1 MTDTWRGSVAL
12 VTGASSG
19 IGRATA
25 LAFAQRGARVV
36 VADVAAEGGRETTRL
51 IQEAGGEALFV
62 ACDVSQAAAV
72 EALVAQAVA
81 AFGRLDYACNNA
93 GIEGAWAALAEYPE
107 ESWEQVLRV
116 NLTGPYLCMKYEIP
130 RMLEQGKGAI
140 VNTASI
146 LGVVGLVKT
155 AGYTAAKHGL
165 VGITKTAALEYA
177 AQGIRINAVCPAFI
191 ETPFVME
198 RTSAAGSNAAR
209 YQHIAN
215 LHPMKRLG
223 KPEEIAAAILWLCS
237 DEASFITGHALM
249 VDGGYTA
256 Q

>member
-1 MTDTWRGSVAL
+1 MGDTWHGKAAL
-12 VTGASSG
+12 VTGAGSG

-25 LAFAQRGARVV
+25 LAFAGKGVRVA
-36 VADVAAEGGRETTRL
+36 VADISAEGGQETVRK
-51 IQEAGGEALFV
+51 IQEVGGSAIFIR
-62 ACDVSQAAAV
+62 CDVSEPQDAQ
-72 EALVAQAVA
+72 ALVAQTVE

-93 GIEGAWAALAEYPE
+93 GIEGAWATLPTYPDE
-107 ESWEQVLRV
+107 AWEHVLRI

-130 RMLEQGKGAI
+130 AMLQQGKGAI

-146 LGVVGLVKT
+146 LGVVGFAKT
-155 AGYTAAKHGL
+155 AAYTAAKHGL
-165 VGITKTAALEYA
+165 VGLTKTAALEHA
-177 AQGIRINAVCPAFI
+177 ARGIRINAVCPAFI
-191 ETPFVME
+191 ETPLVME
-198 RTSAAGSNAAR
+198 RTSAAGSNPAH
-209 YQHIAN
+209 YQHIAS

-223 KPEEIAAAILWLCS
+223 QPEEIAAAMLWLCS